1 MSALRANT
9 GFSPHPMKA
18 TTPVVLD
25 PERVE
30 LVSNELTRPVLFEPV
45 LWVLMDPPPDVSH
58 PLEELRSM
66 AHLSKPWVKDLSS
79 GSAARDRKKWKRKR
93 QQQQSERVPF
103 GRMALK
109 LNAIISLSG

>member
-30 LVSNELTRPVLFEPV
+30 LVSNELTRPVLFEPE

-58 PLEELRSM
+58 PLEELRIPGRFEQ
-66 AHLSKPWVKDLSS
+66 ALGQRLELGL
-79 GSAARDRKKWKRKR
+79 GSAGPKEMEEKATTAAK
-93 QQQQSERVPF
+93 
-103 GRMALK
+103 
-109 LNAIISLSG
+109 